1 VSLSAFALLFS
12 EMIQYSQNRV
22 ESISDLERR
31 CGIPRKLLTP
41 PNEHTSFA
49 DIFNL
54 LRNLSAPNRL
64 EDSGYSIGQR
74 VTELIGLREH
84 IIKRETRIVNM
95 LQVIHEH
102 FVDLAN
108 DDFYILCL
116 SGF

>member
-31 CGIPRKLLTP
+31 YCIPHKLPTP
-41 PNEHTSFA
+41 PNRRKSLA
-49 DIFNL
+49 DILYL

-84 IIKRETRIVNM
+84 ITKRETRIVNM
-95 LQVIHEH
+95 LQVINEH
-102 FVDLAN
+102 FIFRELRE
-108 DDFYILCL
+108 
-116 SGF
+116 